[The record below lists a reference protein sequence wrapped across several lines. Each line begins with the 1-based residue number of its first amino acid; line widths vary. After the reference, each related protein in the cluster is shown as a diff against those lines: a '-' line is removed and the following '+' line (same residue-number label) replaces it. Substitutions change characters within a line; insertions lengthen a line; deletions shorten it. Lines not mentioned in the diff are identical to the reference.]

1 MTPEQAREQMKLANE
16 SSKAQREA
24 NQAIIDSQIAAG
36 DLILLRKAADN
47 VIQLSQMA
55 SVNPT

>member
-1 MTPEQAREQMKLANE
+1 MTPDQAREQMKLANE

-36 DLILLRKAADN
+36 DLILLRKAADS